1 MPAKPWIV
9 RPLVLSYGDTNYQ
22 VEPISYDDGLTLIAV
37 MRGESTDIPN
47 NAKNEDLFKLVM
59 GGTWD
64 TMRSARLPFPVMFRA
79 GMAATQ
85 YQMALINDQPSED
98 AVKAGA
104 AMWESGISPE
114 ALAAAMAAVQKT
126 SKASKRSQSTA
137 SGIGTRRPGSTTSMT
152 SRKATPPRAAKATRA
167 HRSGRTSSNGT
178 T

>member
-9 RPLVLSYGDTNYQ
+9 RPLTLLYGDTKYE

-37 MRGESTDIPN
+37 MRGESTTIKEDT
-47 NAKNEDLFKLVM
+47 KNEDLFKLVM

-64 TMRSARLPFPVMFRA
+64 AMRTAHLPFPVMFRA

-98 AVKAGA
+98 AVKAGE

-114 ALAAAMAAVQKT
+114 ALAAAMAASQEKP
-126 SKASKRSQSTA
+126 KASKQSPRTA
-137 SGIGTRRPGSTTSMT
+137 SATATRRQGSTTST
-152 SRKATPPRAAKATRA
+152 NSRKATPRPAGKGTRTP
-167 HRSGRTSSNGT
+167 RSGRTSSNST